1 MQITAL
7 HNQSLL
13 DIATQH
19 TGSVE
24 NAFGIA
30 VANGISLTDDLTIGS
45 RLNIPNDLTKNNDIY
60 NYYTAKNIQPA
71 TAIQVITAADDHL
84 AQRQEGISAWA
95 INHDF
100 KVAS

>member
-1 MQITAL
+1 MNAVVL
-7 HNQSLL
+7 NRQSLL
-13 DIATQH
+13 DLATQH

-45 RLNIPNDLTKNNDIY
+45 RLNIPDDLTKNNDIY

-71 TAIQVITAADDHL
+71 TAIQVITAGDNGTEEI
-84 AQRQEGISAWA
+84 QEGISAWA
-95 INHDF
+95 INYDF

>member
-1 MQITAL
+1 MKITTL

-13 DIATQH
+13 DLATQH

-45 RLNIPNDLTKNNDIY
+45 RLNIPNDLTKNNDILS
-60 NYYTAKNIQPA
+60 YYTAKNIQPA
-71 TAIQVITAADDHL
+71 TAIQMITAADDHL

-95 INHDF
+95 INYDF
-100 KVAS
+100 KVS

>member
-1 MQITAL
+1 MQITTL

-13 DIATQH
+13 DLALQH

-24 NAFGIA
+24 NAFDIA
-30 VANGISLTDDLTIGS
+30 VANGISLTDDLAIGS

-71 TAIQVITAADDHL
+71 TAIQVITAGDNGTEEI
-84 AQRQEGISAWA
+84 QEGISAWA